1 LTPYLDRMTNIAVK
15 FSNHNAIE
23 EDTENFSYG
32 AFYSMA
38 RQYAHAINSAKTEA
52 RVLIHLPPG
61 IHAYAAMF
69 GAGLAGA
76 VYAPVNISQ
85 PVSKRQAI
93 KNVFVPHIVIGDD
106 SVANELGLEKAIIL
120 DPSKLPK
127 AELECSAKPHE
138 LAYVIFTSGST
149 GTPKGVTISRTALNH
164 FIDWIEAA
172 INPTHLDRWSQHP
185 NIGFDLSVMD
195 IYGALCFGSTLVP
208 LQSKLDRLMPGQAVK
223 KHGLTIWNSVPS
235 VLDLMVRADQLTA
248 ETFSTVRLATF
259 CGEPLRQEHLMALFQ
274 ARPDL
279 LVYNTY
285 GPTEATVSC
294 TLRQIRIHD
303 VKKVSG
309 NSVALGEA
317 IPGMKLDLLGGDTPN
332 EGEIVLSGPQLANGY
347 WRDEQQTQK
356 SFRFTADKMGNQR
369 VYHTGDWALRRD
381 GELFFAERIDNQIKI
396 KGHRLDLAEVDSAL
410 CKCGALAAASIFH
423 HGSIF
428 SFVQLAHNATSDVA
442 DLREALYEFLEPHAI
457 PSTIHL
463 LEDLPKNDN
472 DKVDRRA
479 LLHIVKQHK
488 ITTH

>member
-1 LTPYLDRMTNIAVK
+1 MTNIAVK

-38 RQYAHAINSAKTEA
+38 RQYAHAINAAKTEA

-172 INPTHLDRWSQHP
+172 INPTHLDR
-185 NIGFDLSVMD
+185 
-195 IYGALCFGSTLVP
+195 
-208 LQSKLDRLMPGQAVK
+208 
-223 KHGLTIWNSVPS
+223 
-235 VLDLMVRADQLTA
+235 
-248 ETFSTVRLATF
+248 
-259 CGEPLRQEHLMALFQ
+259 
-274 ARPDL
+274 
-279 LVYNTY
+279 
-285 GPTEATVSC
+285 
-294 TLRQIRIHD
+294 
-303 VKKVSG
+303 
-309 NSVALGEA
+309 
-317 IPGMKLDLLGGDTPN
+317 
-332 EGEIVLSGPQLANGY
+332 
-347 WRDEQQTQK
+347 
-356 SFRFTADKMGNQR
+356 
-369 VYHTGDWALRRD
+369 
-381 GELFFAERIDNQIKI
+381 
-396 KGHRLDLAEVDSAL
+396 
-410 CKCGALAAASIFH
+410 
-423 HGSIF
+423 
-428 SFVQLAHNATSDVA
+428 
-442 DLREALYEFLEPHAI
+442 
-457 PSTIHL
+457 
-463 LEDLPKNDN
+463 
-472 DKVDRRA
+472 
-479 LLHIVKQHK
+479 
-488 ITTH
+488 